1 MVVTSTL
8 SAGCSLHGC
17 ARKTATRLV
26 FDDLCSFGLSDAFP
40 GSIAE
45 SVVHA
50 FVARDGALSNHIRI
64 CRASGKL
71 PISVAQ
77 PSNEL

>member
-1 MVVTSTL
+1 
-8 SAGCSLHGC
+8 
-17 ARKTATRLV
+17 
-26 FDDLCSFGLSDAFP
+26 
-40 GSIAE
+40 
-45 SVVHA
+45 VVHA